1 MWKKE
6 ELSILLVV
14 AVTSFMGTFLVSSVN
29 IALPTIER
37 DLALNAIE
45 LSWIITAFILAMALF
60 MLPAG
65 SWGDRS
71 DNRKLFKLGLI
82 LFTIASGI
90 CYMAPDGHWLVAA
103 RFLQGIGAAIN
114 GTTGQAIL
122 VSSFPA
128 GRRGQVLGI
137 SVASVYAGLALGPL
151 IGGFVTLHIGWRSIF
166 LIAAGLGLLTILISY
181 LFLKSDANKALSP
194 KGGDKTGT
202 FLFMMGLA
210 GLVYGSS
217 LIPSALGWGMMS
229 AALILL
235 LLFWKYES
243 RGENRMLDTRLFS
256 HNRLFTYSSLSALI
270 NYTSTFAIVFFLS
283 LYLQK
288 VQGLSPRDAGAV
300 IVAQPIMM
308 AIFSPIVG
316 KLSDKIQPRY
326 FATAGMAMCSTGLGM
341 LAFLGPATAIWIIIS
356 ILVWVG
362 LGFALFSS
370 PNMNT
375 IMSSVERQQYGQASG
390 LSSSMRVFGQII
402 SMSIVTLIFS
412 LLFGSR
418 SIEEIPNP
426 VFLQAMRWGF
436 LIFALIGITGIYFS
450 FNRGNV
456 KRKDGET
463 KIQDNTIRQS

>member
-6 ELSILLVV
+6 EISILLVV
-14 AVTSFMGTFLVSSVN
+14 AVTSFMGTFLVSAVN

-37 DLALNAIE
+37 DLSLNAIE
-45 LSWIITAFILAMALF
+45 LSWVITAFILAMALF
-60 MLPAG
+60 MLPSG
-65 SWGDRS
+65 SWGDRT
-71 DNRKLFKLGLI
+71 DNRRLFKLGLI
-82 LFTIASGI
+82 LFTLSSAI
-90 CYMAPDGHWLVAA
+90 CYVAPDGYWLVAA
-103 RFLQGIGAAIN
+103 RFLQGIGAAFT

-128 GRRGQVLGI
+128 ERRGQVLGI
-137 SVASVYAGLALGPL
+137 SVASVYTGLALGPL
-151 IGGFVTLHIGWRSIF
+151 IGGFVTLHIGWRSLF
-166 LIAAGLGLLTILISY
+166 LIAVSFGLLTILISY
-181 LFLKSDANKALSP
+181 LFLKSEKNRPVST

-202 FLFMMGLA
+202 LLFMTGLA
-210 GLVYGSS
+210 TLVYGSS
-217 LIPSALGWGMMS
+217 QIPSIEGWVLMGG
-229 AALILL
+229 AILL
-235 LLFWKYES
+235 LLFFWRYES
-243 RGENRMLDTRLFS
+243 RTKSPMLDTRLFS

-300 IVAQPIMM
+300 IVAQPAMM
-308 AIFSPIVG
+308 ALFSPIVG
-316 KLSDKIQPRY
+316 RLSDKIQPRY
-326 FATAGMAMCSTGLGM
+326 FATTGMAMCTTGLAM
-341 LAFLGPATAIWIIIS
+341 LAFLGSSTAIWIIVA
-356 ILVWVG
+356 ILIWVG

-390 LSSSMRVFGQII
+390 LASSMRVFGQII

-418 SIEEIPNP
+418 SIEEVPNP

-436 LIFALIGITGIYFS
+436 IIFSLIGVPGVYFS
-450 FNRGNV
+450 FNRGNL
-456 KRKDGET
+456 KRKE
-463 KIQDNTIRQS
+463 